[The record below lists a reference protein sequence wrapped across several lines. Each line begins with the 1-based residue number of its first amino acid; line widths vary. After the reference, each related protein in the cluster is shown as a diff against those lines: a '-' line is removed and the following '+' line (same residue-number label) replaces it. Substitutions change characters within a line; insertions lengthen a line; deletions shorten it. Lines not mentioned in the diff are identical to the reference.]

1 MDAKKLALLCRAC
14 ADNKKAENLLVLD
27 VRKLSNVTDYFVIAT
42 GTSAPHLRA
51 IVEEIVDHLRT
62 EHGRRP
68 HARDGSAN
76 ANWVVLDYFDVIVH
90 VMRTDVREHYDLE
103 GLWGDAPV
111 VRPPA
116 VRKSRARQSAARPGP
131 RKRTTRT

>member
-1 MDAKKLALLCRAC
+1 
-14 ADNKKAENLLVLD
+14 
-27 VRKLSNVTDYFVIAT
+27 
-42 GTSAPHLRA
+42 
-51 IVEEIVDHLRT
+51 
-62 EHGRRP
+62 
-68 HARDGSAN
+68 
-76 ANWVVLDYFDVIVH
+76 VIVH
-90 VMRTDVREHYDLE
+90 VMCTDVREHYDLE